1 MSLGDLK
8 TVPYFYDYYQ
18 CIKCKNV
25 GKLSQPIVCSCGNAS
40 KYKSTKVLVNNTKFD
55 SLSEARRYS
64 KLVYLFNI
72 GQISEVEL
80 QPVFKVVISKKHVF
94 TYKADFRYL
103 YQNKIFVD
111 DEKGNLTP
119 VFKLKLK
126 IIKALNPELIINLT
140 KTVR

>member
-1 MSLGDLK
+1 MSIGDLK

-18 CIKCKNV
+18 CIRCKNP
-25 GKLSQPIVCSCGNAS
+25 GKLSQAIICSCGKS
-40 KYKSTKVLVNNTKFD
+40 TKYKSTKVLVNNIKFD
-55 SLSEARRYS
+55 SLSEGRRYS

-80 QPVFKVVISKKHVF
+80 QPAFKVVISKKHVF
-94 TYKADFRYL
+94 TYKADFRYS

-111 DEKGNLTP
+111 DEKGNLTA

-140 KTVR
+140 KTTR